1 MRRSSPVSTE
11 LSDFMQRKRK
21 FDTITPAATPC
32 HIPNH
37 LNHSD
42 HSNDSMDPQ
51 HASQAV
57 TPFCFVSA
65 LDVAL
70 GQQIHMVRFDSA
82 N

>member
-1 MRRSSPVSTE
+1 MRRSYPVSTE

-42 HSNDSMDPQ
+42 HSNDSIVD
-51 HASQAV
+51 QAV

-70 GQQIHMVRFDSA
+70 GQQIHMVRFDSS